1 MTSVYRIAFQFRGL
15 HHVVRYHW
23 SARVVRVQ
31 SMRKDEL
38 DDEFHL
44 SEEETDM
51 GLTAVEVKE
60 PSLSEDRKSTVSLVK
75 KMSCG
80 TINGF

>member
-1 MTSVYRIAFQFRGL
+1 
-15 HHVVRYHW
+15 
-23 SARVVRVQ
+23 
-31 SMRKDEL
+31 MRKDEL
-38 DDEFHL
+38 DEFHL

-60 PSLSEDRKSTVSLVK
+60 PSLSEDRKSTVSLEK